1 MSLFKKLFAKLS
13 RSDISASD
21 LLELELLLIEADLGA
36 DVARKIIENSKSR
49 KSEDFLESVRTT
61 LSESLSKKSRE
72 ILHDSKKPTVILII
86 GVNGTGKTT
95 SAAKLANYLKN
106 ENKKY

>member
-36 DVARKIIENSKSR
+36 DVARKNYR
-49 KSEDFLESVRTT
+49 KLKISE
-61 LSESLSKKSRE
+61 K
-72 ILHDSKKPTVILII
+72 
-86 GVNGTGKTT
+86 
-95 SAAKLANYLKN
+95 
-106 ENKKY
+106 